1 MSLVLTSVFKNVI
14 SFRRMF
20 ISTVGENPSVSMY
33 DMNGQNG
40 KRMDAIS
47 GSAISLAVHPS
58 ASLLY
63 FADPK
68 AETISSIDYLNPG
81 R

>member
-1 MSLVLTSVFKNVI
+1 
-14 SFRRMF
+14 MF
-20 ISTVGENPSVSMY
+20 ISTIGENPSVSMY
-33 DMNGQNG
+33 DMNGKNE
-40 KRMDAIS
+40 KRLDSIL

-63 FADPK
+63 WADPK
-68 AETISSIDYLNPG
+68 EGTITSIDYLNAG